1 MSLLPIGDSV
11 GSNLVILERK
21 WIIVIIGFVI
31 GYFATLVE
39 PALKALALE
48 VEEISIGAIP
58 NKVLIHAVA
67 IGFGSGMAIGL
78 FRILNGISYLKIVIP
93 LLFLV
98 IILAFFAPEQF
109 VSIAMDSAS
118 ATTGPVNIPINMAL
132 AIGLAKVIEGVDPL
146 LAGFGVVGLTS
157 VGAIISVL
165 ALGILTRI

>member
-67 IGFGSGMAIGL
+67 I
-78 FRILNGISYLKIVIP
+78 
-93 LLFLV
+93 
-98 IILAFFAPEQF
+98 
-109 VSIAMDSAS
+109 D
-118 ATTGPVNIPINMAL
+118 
-132 AIGLAKVIEGVDPL
+132 
-146 LAGFGVVGLTS
+146 
-157 VGAIISVL
+157 L
-165 ALGILTRI
+165 ALEWL